1 MVRCAW
7 VAGDD
12 PLYVAY
18 HDREWGVPVHDDVR
32 LFEYLCLEGA
42 QAGLS
47 WRTIL
52 HRREHYRQAFAG
64 FAPEKVAAFTEADAL
79 RLLQDPGI
87 VRNRLKV
94 HAALENARRVVE
106 IQERAGSLAS
116 YLWAFVDGRPHVNRW
131 ATAADVPAV
140 SEEAQAMSRALRKM
154 GLRFVGPTI
163 CYSFMQATGMVM
175 DHVVECFRHDELA
188 TYGDEKV
195 R

>member
-7 VAGDD
+7 VPIDD

-18 HDREWGVPVHDDVR
+18 HDREWGVPVIDDVR

-64 FAPEKVAAFTEADAL
+64 FVPEKVAAFTEDDVL
-79 RLLQDPGI
+79 RLMRDPGV

-94 HAALENARRVVE
+94 RAALENARRVVE
-106 IQERAGSLAS
+106 IQERSGSLS
-116 YLWAFVDGRPHVNRW
+116 TYLWGFVDGQPQVNHW
-131 ATAADVPAV
+131 ETAADVPSA
-140 SEEAQAMSRALRKM
+140 SQAAHAMSRALRRA

-175 DHVVECFRHDELA
+175 DHVVDCFRYGELA
-188 TYGDEKV
+188 ACGDGKS

>member
-7 VAGDD
+7 VPPDD
-12 PLYVAY
+12 PLYIAY

-52 HRREHYRQAFAG
+52 HRRDRYRQAFAG
-64 FAPEKVAAFTEADAL
+64 FLPEKVAAFTEQDIA
-79 RLLQDPGI
+79 RLMLDPGI

-94 HAALENARRVVE
+94 HAAVENARRVLE
-106 IQERAGSLAS
+106 IRERAGALSA
-116 YLWAFVDGRPHVNRW
+116 YLWDFADGRVQVNHWRSI
-131 ATAADVPAV
+131 AEVPAE
-140 SEEAQAMSRALRKM
+140 SPAARSMSRALRQE

-175 DHVVECFRHDELA
+175 DHVVDCFRHDELA
-188 TYGDEKV
+188 AVDEGKA